1 MESWRRGRRF
11 LAVLSIRPNGSVC
24 QRVTAPLRFAA
35 HHPSTRFLTMALGG
49 MTVLNLVIPTEAQ
62 RSGGTCG

>member
-11 LAVLSIRPNGSVC
+11 LGVLSIRLNGSVC

-35 HHPSTRFLTMALGG
+35 LEKVSIDDYSTCEQIALPETSS
-49 MTVLNLVIPTEAQ
+49 M
-62 RSGGTCG
+62 R